1 MSSATNPAFR
11 YLGIPQSWLKA
22 SWKPRLPSPKTSGF
36 ILVSSS
42 LLSLYLYDRHQCRRL
57 REEYVHE
64 LQHLS
69 QAIALNTPSAASWMP
84 RRITVY
90 GARVPNDVDVDRGA
104 QWFKKYVKPM
114 LIAAAIDYRIEN
126 GISPGAL
133 GRKISS
139 DIHNERI
146 IQAAQNR
153 EAFHQPPVSPG
164 MPGFQMW
171 HFQQHRLEG
180 ANLILGRAS
189 LKEYL
194 WGLKKG
200 YREPLPLDGLE
211 EDERLS
217 RQLDDE
223 GLFDQTDHS
232 DESLPEGLRGVTQ
245 QIRMTDDSLSA
256 LTPSDLDTSPKPNRN
271 SSWIPNL
278 TPFSPSNL
286 ATQSSTLSTSATNQ
300 LAVLPPSPIPEQPP
314 LLLVPFDHPIGMI
327 WWPLKLY
334 RFFNRRHDVKKG
346 AEVVKSLIAGQSTP
360 ITPPTDL
367 SGLNQ
372 YCGWLSADQDDDTVP
387 TDFSI
392 KMTGS
397 PHLDF
402 LCPEAEKHVR
412 RSYKKAFRN
421 VTEERTLYRE
431 QLKER
436 LAEARKTQLDTDDAE
451 LKNNS
456 SVPDGL
462 TEVRLRQEALSKEK
476 KWRNDLEGWK
486 ILRPG
491 SGVCWDDDMAQSLRV
506 YEV

>member
-11 YLGIPQSWLKA
+11 YLGIPQAWLKA
-22 SWKPRLPSPKTSGF
+22 SWKPRLPPPKTSGF
-36 ILVSSS
+36 LLISSS
-42 LLSLYLYDRHQCRRL
+42 LLSLYLYDRHQCRKL
-57 REEYVHE
+57 REKYVHE

-69 QAIALNTPSAASWMP
+69 QAIVLDTPNAASWMP

-90 GARVPNDVDVDRGA
+90 GARIPEDVDVDRGA

-133 GRKISS
+133 GRKIAS

-146 IQAAQNR
+146 IRAAQNA
-153 EAFHQPPVSPG
+153 EAFKQPPVSAG

-200 YREPLPLDGLE
+200 YREPLPLDALE

-223 GLFDQTDHS
+223 GLFDLTDQS
-232 DESLPEGLRGVTQ
+232 DDLLSEGLRGVTE
-245 QIRMTDDSLSA
+245 QIRMTDDSCPSPTPPDPHPSQQPEKYSNWISNLS
-256 LTPSDLDTSPKPNRN
+256 
-271 SSWIPNL
+271 
-278 TPFSPSNL
+278 PFSPSHL
-286 ATQSSTLSTSATNQ
+286 AAQSSESSTSSP
-300 LAVLPPSPIPEQPP
+300 AVLPPSPLPKTTTSPSCS
-314 LLLVPFDHPIGMI
+314 FRSPIGMI

-334 RFFNRRHDVKKG
+334 RFFNRRQDVKKG
-346 AEVVKSLIAGQSTP
+346 AEVVKSLIVGRSTP
-360 ITPPTDL
+360 IVPPTDL

-372 YCGWLSADQDDDTVP
+372 YCGWLPADQDAEVP
-387 TDFSI
+387 IDLSI

-402 LCPEAEKHVR
+402 LCPEAEQHLR

-421 VTEERTLYRE
+421 ITEERALYRQ

-436 LAEARKTQLDTDDAE
+436 LTEARKTQLSTDTAE
-451 LKNNS
+451 LKS
-456 SVPDGL
+456 DSTLPEGL

-476 KWRNDLEGWK
+476 KWRNDLEGWR
-486 ILRPG
+486 ILRTG
-491 SGVCWDDDMAQSLRV
+491 SGVCWDAEMAQSLHV
-506 YEV
+506 YEL